1 LHDYFF
7 DAFLFQLQLKIAQ
20 REHLGTEEN
29 NNLLKH
35 MQYPCVVD
43 GVLVIERSIMDFAG
57 LILVLCKCRT

>member
-1 LHDYFF
+1 
-7 DAFLFQLQLKIAQ
+7 LKIAQ
-20 REHLGTEEN
+20 REHLGNEEN
-29 NNLLKH
+29 NNSLKH